1 MFPRYRLPATARSSQ
16 TLQATGCV
24 YRDNR
29 NFGGRG
35 GIRTHGP
42 FRAYS
47 FQDCRNRPLY
57 HSSINF
63 GTPARSRT
71 GRYSN
76 TPFERAAFTYLAT
89 GAFLEQRVGFEP
101 TVLEFCRLLHWA
113 SLPPLHISFNCFYF
127 GLFT

>member
-1 MFPRYRLPATARSSQ
+1 MSESVIVIL
-16 TLQATGCV
+16 LKIK
-24 YRDNR
+24 N
-29 NFGGRG
+29 GGRG

-63 GTPARSRT
+63 GAPARSRT

-89 GAFLEQRVGFEP
+89 GAL
-101 TVLEFCRLLHWA
+101 
-113 SLPPLHISFNCFYF
+113 F
-127 GLFT
+127 GAPGRIRTCTIPSSRGIAEV